1 MRKATLLIY
10 ESASTLKATRARHS
24 CNPPIEGP
32 FGSENRW
39 FTGETAVPSFSRDEM
54 RVLLQ
59 RDRSRDP
66 FELDDALTVFK
77 GRTRAGSLAQFL
89 SPAPRKQN

>member
-24 CNPPIEGP
+24 CNPPNEGP

-77 GRTRAGSLAQFL
+77 G
-89 SPAPRKQN
+89 